1 MTRPSLKSRF
11 GEQIRAFVGYKNSLG
26 FPYDES
32 IRILG
37 RFDDFCVERFPEK
50 DCLDREFALAWLEK
64 RDTENTAGH
73 RNRIMVIREFA
84 KYLRA
89 VGTEAYMIPISM
101 TSKGPRYVPHIF
113 NEAEIKAFFHGADSF
128 RPHEKAPA
136 RHLVI
141 PVFYRLLYC
150 CGLRPAE
157 ARLLKK
163 ENVDLVRGAVY
174 VVESKGHKDR
184 VVAVADDLLQ
194 IMRSYSTLIS
204 EIYPDSDYFFPR
216 YDGEGP
222 YTKRWTEEMF
232 WRCFSMAGITAF
244 EGPKPRVYDFR
255 HTFATECICRWM
267 REGRDIDAMLPFL
280 SAYMGHA
287 RYEDTLY
294 YVHMVPDFYE
304 RVGTVDRT
312 AWEKLLPE
320 VHDEGK
326 DAQFFAV
333 VSSFLNVY
341 LVKNRSCSS
350 NTVKSYEDALNLFFT
365 FLETAKAI
373 PRQRANWSHFTRQN
387 IQEFMDW
394 LEKVRNCN
402 RQTQLQR
409 LAAIRSFVRY
419 GGIIDLRVISIQ
431 ADVEKIRYRKPAPA
445 LVGYLTK
452 EGLSAF
458 LSQPNCQKRTG
469 FRNMVFLVLMYD
481 TAARCQ
487 EMLDLRIQDLV
498 LHRTSPC
505 VYLTG
510 KGNKTRVVPI
520 LPKTAE
526 HLRSYLKKFH
536 PADNRKRDDYV
547 FYAYGGPQRPMS
559 PDTVTA
565 FVKKYGESAR
575 QACTSIPARVH
586 PHMLRHTRAMHLYQ
600 DGIPLA
606 MVSEFLGHAQI
617 ETTKIYAHA
626 DTEMKRKAIQQAA
639 NKLNDT
645 IPDALWNTDDEE
657 MMLKLRGKQQ
667 YK

>member
-1 MTRPSLKSRF
+1 MK
-11 GEQIRAFVGYKNSLG
+11 V
-26 FPYDES
+26 
-32 IRILG
+32 
-37 RFDDFCVERFPEK
+37 
-50 DCLDREFALAWLEK
+50 
-64 RDTENTAGH
+64 
-73 RNRIMVIREFA
+73 
-84 KYLRA
+84 
-89 VGTEAYMIPISM
+89 
-101 TSKGPRYVPHIF
+101 
-113 NEAEIKAFFHGADSF
+113 
-128 RPHEKAPA
+128 
-136 RHLVI
+136 
-141 PVFYRLLYC
+141 
-150 CGLRPAE
+150 
-157 ARLLKK
+157 
-163 ENVDLVRGAVY
+163 
-174 VVESKGHKDR
+174 
-184 VVAVADDLLQ
+184 
-194 IMRSYSTLIS
+194 
-204 EIYPDSDYFFPR
+204 
-216 YDGEGP
+216 
-222 YTKRWTEEMF
+222 
-232 WRCFSMAGITAF
+232 
-244 EGPKPRVYDFR
+244 
-255 HTFATECICRWM
+255 
-267 REGRDIDAMLPFL
+267 
-280 SAYMGHA
+280 
-287 RYEDTLY
+287 
-294 YVHMVPDFYE
+294 
-304 RVGTVDRT
+304 
-312 AWEKLLPE
+312 
-320 VHDEGK
+320 K

-394 LEKVRNCN
+394 LEKVRNCS

-600 DGIPLA
+600 DGVPLA

-639 NKLNDT
+639 NKLNDKMQEALSSLNWPEWLKKNDRRIFSLKT
-645 IPDALWNTDDEE
+645 CLGSFRMTEAGHLVSSSPRFMTWGIMSNGLCLTANILESLNQDGGCSLSDILIPDAPGKYFLSLEQ
-657 MMLKLRGKQQ
+657 MQKLLYRSSMDGWANESMILPESPAHRTPADNPDSTL
-667 YK
+667 

>member
-1 MTRPSLKSRF
+1 MK
-11 GEQIRAFVGYKNSLG
+11 V
-26 FPYDES
+26 
-32 IRILG
+32 
-37 RFDDFCVERFPEK
+37 
-50 DCLDREFALAWLEK
+50 
-64 RDTENTAGH
+64 
-73 RNRIMVIREFA
+73 
-84 KYLRA
+84 
-89 VGTEAYMIPISM
+89 
-101 TSKGPRYVPHIF
+101 
-113 NEAEIKAFFHGADSF
+113 
-128 RPHEKAPA
+128 
-136 RHLVI
+136 
-141 PVFYRLLYC
+141 
-150 CGLRPAE
+150 
-157 ARLLKK
+157 
-163 ENVDLVRGAVY
+163 
-174 VVESKGHKDR
+174 
-184 VVAVADDLLQ
+184 
-194 IMRSYSTLIS
+194 
-204 EIYPDSDYFFPR
+204 
-216 YDGEGP
+216 
-222 YTKRWTEEMF
+222 
-232 WRCFSMAGITAF
+232 
-244 EGPKPRVYDFR
+244 
-255 HTFATECICRWM
+255 
-267 REGRDIDAMLPFL
+267 
-280 SAYMGHA
+280 
-287 RYEDTLY
+287 
-294 YVHMVPDFYE
+294 
-304 RVGTVDRT
+304 
-312 AWEKLLPE
+312 
-320 VHDEGK
+320 K

-350 NTVKSYEDALNLFFT
+350 NTVKSYEDALNLLFT
-365 FLETAKAI
+365 FLEGTKDI
-373 PRQRANWSHFTRQN
+373 PRQRVSWSHFTRQN
-387 IQEFMDW
+387 IQEFVDW
-394 LEKVRNCN
+394 LEKVRNCS

-419 GGIIDLRVISIQ
+419 GGIVDLRVIAIQ
-431 ADVEKIRYRKPAPA
+431 ADVERIRYRKPPPA

-452 EGLSAF
+452 EELSIF
-458 LSQPNCQKRTG
+458 LAQPNCKKCTG

-505 VYLTG
+505 VYFTG

-536 PADNRKRDDYV
+536 PAENRKRDDYV

-559 PDTVTA
+559 PDTVAA

-575 QACTSIPARVH
+575 HVCTSIPERVH

-600 DGIPLA
+600 DGVPLA

-645 IPDALWNTDDEE
+645 IPDVLWNTDDEE